1 MSKYR
6 FKTKEEFI
14 RDGLWSENYPY
25 LWNASGKMNNYLGQD
40 IPEEFNDKCDKGVGF
55 NYEGWIFSSNNYVL
69 KETPVDMK
77 AIQEEAKKR
86 FPIGCSFKNTG
97 GDGPFTLKKDDVVYE
112 IRGTNIWAHNG
123 CGCLY
128 KDGKWAELISLPEP
142 VSINEFKE
150 GDYIV
155 TLNVESGEWN
165 CARNNYCFK
174 QRVDNKG
181 IYPVVDL
188 GGSKT
193 NGHDIMSFNKK
204 KYLKD
209 WRYATPEEIAEYD
222 RIGKPYDVTTL
233 QKKEEYIPQIGDYVV
248 MEKAAGWGYSPD
260 NNGCIAIVE
269 KVSSKTVQHLGSV
282 SYTVPSIYCTVVSPK
297 NLNNINF
304 IDVPIIGLDKERI
317 FRKALPHE
325 IPSNLPK
332 KDVIKKSDSPLEI
345 CKQKYKK
352 GMVVQ
357 SAQKSGMYSG
367 IFTINANP
375 EEFTITGGG
384 VDYFR
389 SKGFLYLKGK
399 YAEIL
404 SYPDEQLKIEY
415 PNSEDSVLNKI
426 IIQKETFIG
435 NVQSVDI
442 NLVVKKKRIIF

>member
-1 MSKYR
+1 
-6 FKTKEEFI
+6 
-14 RDGLWSENYPY
+14 
-25 LWNASGKMNNYLGQD
+25 
-40 IPEEFNDKCDKGVGF
+40 
-55 NYEGWIFSSNNYVL
+55 
-69 KETPVDMK
+69 
-77 AIQEEAKKR
+77 
-86 FPIGCSFKNTG
+86 
-97 GDGPFTLKKDDVVYE
+97 
-112 IRGTNIWAHNG
+112 
-123 CGCLY
+123 
-128 KDGKWAELISLPEP
+128 
-142 VSINEFKE
+142 
-150 GDYIV
+150 
-155 TLNVESGEWN
+155 
-165 CARNNYCFK
+165 
-174 QRVDNKG
+174 
-181 IYPVVDL
+181 
-188 GGSKT
+188 
-193 NGHDIMSFNKK
+193 
-204 KYLKD
+204 
-209 WRYATPEEIAEYD
+209 
-222 RIGKPYDVTTL
+222 
-233 QKKEEYIPQIGDYVV
+233 